1 MRFSDSVRVRFLPLL
16 LAAAFVTLASSLLAQ
31 SPKGSVK
38 ATDPPPPLTYHGL
51 IPGLSTAAEVRT
63 ALGPPQFEAEW
74 YAYKMLYPAAGRP
87 GLVDAV
93 HTHGK
98 EGGFSSVEAA
108 SIPQGYESRDKVL
121 ASLGTPEQEIR
132 MPTFTLLDFSA
143 KGVRFVFNKQGQ
155 TIGVAYTPHLHVRVP
170 EGGPKL
176 LDLSALREGPQP
188 APKQPADLGNLK
200 AGAAQVKISPTTA
213 KWLNPRLAP
222 AFTIH
227 DDMYARC
234 VVFEKDGQKIALV
247 GADLFGMTRNDIDP
261 LRERV
266 AKGGVPYMVLAMS
279 HNHAAPDTIGVYG
292 HYPAEY
298 IQYIQDQV
306 VDCIAQAVANLR
318 PVKAFRTASRELPM
332 DGARV
337 IGYIRNARN
346 VGLVDPTLSVLQPIG
361 EDGKPIATIV
371 NFACHV
377 EGLEAGAKELSA
389 DFPGYMCDQ
398 IATDGGGQAV
408 FLNGAVGGMISG
420 DSRARTHEEAK
431 ITGLGLAELVKK
443 LAATAQ
449 PPARFDYGVEKRT
462 IEFAMTN
469 PRFKPLYAA
478 RGGLKEGRVST
489 EMALIKLGEAQLIT
503 LPGELLPEVSFEIQT
518 KMTGFPR
525 ILIGLANDELGYIIP
540 EYDFRA
546 TGDKGWDGYEETM
559 SQGRD
564 TAPAVREG
572 AFKLL
577 SGAK

>member
-1 MRFSDSVRVRFLPLL
+1 MRYTTGIQCLLVLSGLGLLTLPIT
-16 LAAAFVTLASSLLAQ
+16 ALAQ
-31 SPKGSVK
+31 APKGSVK
-38 ATDPPPPLTYHGL
+38 PTDPPPALTYHRL
-51 IPGLSTAAEVRT
+51 IPGLSTADEVRKT
-63 ALGPPQFEAEW
+63 LGQPQFEAEW
-74 YAYKMLYPAAGRP
+74 YAYKMLYPAEGRP
-87 GLVDAV
+87 GLVDEV
-93 HTHGK
+93 HLHGK
-98 EGGFSSVEAA
+98 NGGYASAEAA
-108 SIPQGYESRDKVL
+108 SVPSGYESRDKVL
-121 ASLGTPEQEIR
+121 SKLGAPEQEIR
-132 MPTFTLLDFSA
+132 MATFSLLDYSA
-143 KGVRFVFNKQGQ
+143 QGVRFVFNKQGQ
-155 TIGVAYTPHLHVRVP
+155 TIGVAYTPHMHARVP
-170 EGGPKL
+170 EGGPRL

-188 APKQPADLGNLK
+188 APKRPADLGDLK
-200 AGAAQVKISPTTA
+200 AGAAQVKITPTSV

-227 DDMYARC
+227 DDMFARC
-234 VVFEKDGQKIALV
+234 VVFEKLGQRIALV
-247 GADLFGMTRNDIDP
+247 GADLFGMTRGDIDP

-266 AKGGVPYMVLAMS
+266 AKGGVPFMVLAMS

-298 IQYIQDQV
+298 IKYIQDQI
-306 VDCIAQAVANLR
+306 VDGVEKAVANLR
-318 PVKAFRTASRELPM
+318 PVREFRTASRELPM

-346 VGLVDPTLSVLQPIG
+346 VGLVDPTLSLIQPIG

-377 EGLEAGAKELSA
+377 EGIAAGAKELSA

-398 IATDGGGQAV
+398 ITADGGGQAV

-420 DSRARTHEEAK
+420 DSKARTHEEAK
-431 ITGLGLAELVKK
+431 LTGLGLAERVKS

-449 PPARFDYGVEKRT
+449 PPATFEYGVVKRT
-462 IEFAMTN
+462 IEFPMTN
-469 PRFKPLYAA
+469 ARFKPLYAA

-489 EMALIKLGEAQLIT
+489 EMALIQLGEAQLIT
-503 LPGELLPEVSFEIQT
+503 LPGELLPEVSFEIQG

-540 EYDFRA
+540 EYDYRA

-564 TAPAVREG
+564 AAPAVREG
-572 AFKLL
+572 AWNLL
-577 SGAK
+577 RETN

>member
-1 MRFSDSVRVRFLPLL
+1 MFSSSVDCRRLL
-16 LAAAFVTLASSLLAQ
+16 LLVLLAGFVLVPGTLPAQ
-31 SPKGSVK
+31 APKGSVK
-38 ATDPPPPLTYHGL
+38 ATDPPPSLTYHGL
-51 IPGLSTAAEVRT
+51 IPGLSTAADVRR

-74 YAYKMLYPAAGRP
+74 YAYKMLYPAQGRP
-87 GLVDAV
+87 GLIDAV
-93 HTHGK
+93 HMHGK

-108 SIPQGYESRDKVL
+108 SVPPGYESRDKVR
-121 ASLGTPEQEIR
+121 AALGAPEQEIR
-132 MPTFTLLDFSA
+132 MPTFSLLDFSA
-143 KGVRFVFNKQGQ
+143 KGVRFIFNKQGE
-155 TIGVAYTPHLHVRVP
+155 TIGVAYTPHLHVRIP
-170 EGGPKL
+170 EGGPRL

-188 APKQPADLGNLK
+188 VPKTPAPLGDLK

-234 VVFEKDGQKIALV
+234 VVFEKGGQKIALV
-247 GADLFGMTRNDIDP
+247 GADLFGMTRADIDP
-261 LRERV
+261 IRERV
-266 AKGGVPYMVLAMS
+266 AEAGVPFMVLAMS

-298 IQYIQDQV
+298 IQYIQNQV
-306 VDCIAQAVANLR
+306 VDCVAKAVADLR
-318 PVKAFRTASRELPM
+318 PVKEFRAASRELPM

-346 VGLVDPTLSVLQPIG
+346 VGLVDPTMSILRPIG
-361 EDGKPIATIV
+361 QDGKPIATIV

-398 IATDGGGQAV
+398 IAADGGGQAV

-449 PPARFDYGVEKRT
+449 PPATYDYGVE
-462 IEFAMTN
+462 
-469 PRFKPLYAA
+469 
-478 RGGLKEGRVST
+478 
-489 EMALIKLGEAQLIT
+489 
-503 LPGELLPEVSFEIQT
+503 
-518 KMTGFPR
+518 
-525 ILIGLANDELGYIIP
+525 
-540 EYDFRA
+540 
-546 TGDKGWDGYEETM
+546 
-559 SQGRD
+559 
-564 TAPAVREG
+564 
-572 AFKLL
+572 
-577 SGAK
+577 